1 MLHRLKGY
9 INNFTHLIYPHFCEG
24 CGSDALSNNHIL
36 CASCLAD
43 LPETGFSFIEENV
56 IEKRFYGRLKLSAAT
71 AAFYF
76 TQQSLMQHLM
86 HQLKYKGN
94 KQVGIYLGKLL
105 GQQLKASNRFN
116 TVDVIIPLPLNPK
129 REFKRGYN
137 QATMIAQG
145 VAATLDKPVEEKAV
159 IRTVFTS
166 TQTKQDRIHRFE
178 NMDGVFAVQNAEYI
192 TNKHVLLIDDII
204 TTGAT
209 IEACANVIIQQ
220 NCKALSIASVAYT
233 A

>member
-1 MLHRLKGY
+1 MLQSLSGY
-9 INNFTHLIYPHFCEG
+9 FNNFFHLIYPHFCEG
-24 CGSDALSNNHIL
+24 CGSDALSTNHIL

-43 LPETGFSFIEENV
+43 LPETGFSSIEENV
-56 IEKRFYGRLKLSAAT
+56 IEKRFYGRLKLHAAT

-105 GQQLKASNRFN
+105 GEQIKTSNRFN
-116 TVDVIIPLPLNPK
+116 EVDVIIPLPLNPK

-145 VAATLDKPVEEKAV
+145 VAEALNKPIIENAV
-159 IRTVFTS
+159 VREVFTS
-166 TQTKQDRIHRFE
+166 TQTKQDRIHRFK
-178 NMDGVFAVQNAEYI
+178 NMDGVFATQNKAAI
-192 TNKHVLLIDDII
+192 NNKHILLIDDII

-209 IEACANVIIQQ
+209 IEACANIIIQQ
-220 NCKALSIASVAYT
+220 NCKALSVASVAYT

>member
-1 MLHRLKGY
+1 MLQSLKGY
-9 INNFTHLIYPHFCEG
+9 INNFAHLIFPHFCEG
-24 CGSDALSNNHIL
+24 CGSNALSTKHIL
-36 CASCLAD
+36 CAACRAD
-43 LPETGFSFIEENV
+43 LPETGFSFIEENIV
-56 IEKRFYGRLKLSAAT
+56 EKRFYGRLKPNAAT

-86 HQLKYKGN
+86 HQLKYKSN
-94 KQVGIYLGKLL
+94 KQVGVYLGNLL
-105 GQQLKASNRFN
+105 GQQLQASNRFN

-137 QATMIAQG
+137 QATMIAKG
-145 VAATLDKPVEEKAV
+145 VAEVLDKPIEEKAV
-159 IRTVFTS
+159 IRTIFTS
-166 TQTKQDRIHRFE
+166 TQTKQDRVHRFE

-192 TNKHVLLIDDII
+192 KNKHILLIDDII

-220 NCKALSIASVAYT
+220 NCKAISIASVAYT